1 MACPAAVLA
10 CAGLQM
16 EGGTMKIIDTPDGRF
31 PGAQDARPPVQTLP
45 IRFTGSG
52 SEYFR
57 IWIVNLLLIL
67 VTFTLYWPFARA
79 RRIAYFQNNTLVG
92 DDPLGFH
99 ANPWKMFRGY
109 LLVAG
114 LGLAY
119 AIASETAP
127 EVAGVIML
135 VFALLWPALW
145 RASLQFRLRN
155 TSWRGVRLAFEGDLK
170 GAYLAYAPL
179 LLPVLALV
187 AVGLSASAMV
197 PAEEATREDRRFFA
211 FLFFGAMLLFA
222 LVLPWCFVRLKQY
235 QHGGYRF
242 AGERTELRA
251 GWREFYGL
259 GLRAGGVLLLVV
271 LVLGGLAVGV
281 AMAARGMASGVV
293 AVFGIVALG
302 YIAVPL
308 ILVPFVTARLQ
319 NLVWANTRSR
329 NTRFR
334 SELRFGTLARVNALN
349 WVLIIVTLGL
359 YWPFAQVRLT
369 RVRLEAMALQVK
381 GSVNDW
387 LANAQQRDVGP
398 LGDAAGDFFG
408 IDLGL

>member
-1 MACPAAVLA
+1 
-10 CAGLQM
+10 
-16 EGGTMKIIDTPDGRF
+16 MKIIDTPDGRF

-179 LLPVLALV
+179 LLPVLVLV

>member
-1 MACPAAVLA
+1 
-10 CAGLQM
+10 
-16 EGGTMKIIDTPDGRF
+16 MKNIDRLGEA
-31 PGAQDARPPVQTLP
+31 PGAQDARPQVQTLP

-57 IWIVNLLLIL
+57 IWIVNLLLVL

-109 LLVAG
+109 LVVA
-114 LGLAY
+114 LFGLAY
-119 AIASETAP
+119 GVTTETAP
-127 EVAGVIML
+127 LVASAIFL

-155 TSWRGVRLAFEGDLK
+155 TSWRGVRLSFEGDLK
-170 GAYLAYAPL
+170 GAYLAFAPL
-179 LLPVLALV
+179 LLPVLGFVAL
-187 AVGLSASAMV
+187 GLSAPELAPGEGAS
-197 PAEEATREDRRFFA
+197 PEERRRMGLL
-211 FLFFGAMLLFA
+211 FLGVMALFA
-222 LVLPWCFVRLKQY
+222 LVMPWCLARIKQY

-251 GWREFYGL
+251 GVRQFYGL
-259 GLRAGGVLLLVV
+259 GLRTGGVMLLVV
-271 LVLGGLAVGV
+271 LIVGAIAALGLALSGSAGRGV
-281 AMAARGMASGVV
+281 LAFTGA
-293 AVFGIVALG
+293 VALG
-302 YIAVPL
+302 YLLFPM
-308 ILVPFVTARLQ
+308 LVVTHYTAALQ
-319 NLVWANTRSR
+319 NLVWQNTRSR

-334 SELRFGTLARVNALN
+334 SGLGFGALARVTAVNWLLIAL
-349 WVLIIVTLGL
+349 TLGL
-359 YWPFAQVRLT
+359 YWPFAQVRLA
-369 RVRLEAMALQVK
+369 RARLEAMALQVK

-387 LANAQQRDVGP
+387 LAHAQRRDVGP

-408 IDLGL
+408 IDMGL

>member
-1 MACPAAVLA
+1 
-10 CAGLQM
+10 
-16 EGGTMKIIDTPDGRF
+16 MKIIDTPDGRF

-197 PAEEATREDRRFFA
+197 SAEEATREDRQFFA

>member
-1 MACPAAVLA
+1 
-10 CAGLQM
+10 
-16 EGGTMKIIDTPDGRF
+16 MKIIDTPDGRF
-31 PGAQDARPPVQTLP
+31 PAAQDARPPVQTLS

-119 AIASETAP
+119 AIASEAAP
-127 EVAGVIML
+127 LVGGVIL
-135 VFALLWPALW
+135 LAFALLWPALW

-170 GAYLAYAPL
+170 GAYLAYAPMV
-179 LLPVLALV
+179 LPVLAFV
-187 AVGLSASAMV
+187 AVGLVAAPGAPGEDV
-197 PAEEATREDRRFFA
+197 APADRPLVGLLA
-211 FLFFGAMLLFA
+211 IAAMLLFA
-222 LVLPWCFVRLKQY
+222 LALPWCFARLKQY

-251 GWREFYGL
+251 GLREFFGL
-259 GLRAGGVLLLVV
+259 GLRSGGVLLLLMVV
-271 LVLGGLAVGV
+271 FGALAAGAVSMSRGV
-281 AMAARGMASGVV
+281 ASGMV
-293 AVFGIVALG
+293 AVFGIAALA

-308 ILVPFVTARLQ
+308 VLVPFVTARLQ

-334 SELRFGTLARVNALN
+334 SELRFGALARVNLVN
-349 WVLIIVTLGL
+349 WLLIIVTLGL
-359 YWPFAQVRLT
+359 YWPFAQVRLA
-369 RVRLEAMALQVK
+369 RARLEAVSLQVK
-381 GSVNDW
+381 GSVNEW
-387 LANAQQRDVGP
+387 LSHAQARDVGA

-408 IDLGL
+408 IDMGL

>member
-1 MACPAAVLA
+1 
-10 CAGLQM
+10 
-16 EGGTMKIIDTPDGRF
+16 MKIIDTPDGRF
-31 PGAQDARPPVQTLP
+31 PGAQDARPQVQTLP

-109 LLVAG
+109 LVVAG

-127 EVAGVIML
+127 LVGGVILL

-155 TSWRGVRLAFEGDLK
+155 SSWRGVRLGFEGDMK
-170 GAYLAYAPL
+170 GAYLAFAPL
-179 LLPVLALV
+179 LLPVLGFVALGVLGPALAPGEGASPEERKRLGLMFAGMTALV
-187 AVGLSASAMV
+187 
-197 PAEEATREDRRFFA
+197 
-211 FLFFGAMLLFA
+211 MLLFA
-222 LVLPWCFVRLKQY
+222 AVMPWCLARIKQY

-242 AGERTELRA
+242 AGERTELRTGTRA
-251 GWREFYGL
+251 FYGL
-259 GLRAGGVLLLVV
+259 SFRTGGVMLLVLLIVGAVAGLGIALAGRSAAGV
-271 LVLGGLAVGV
+271 LAFTGA
-281 AMAARGMASGVV
+281 
-293 AVFGIVALG
+293 VALG
-302 YIAVPL
+302 YLLIPVLVVPY
-308 ILVPFVTARLQ
+308 FTATLQ

-329 NTRFR
+329 NARFR
-334 SELRFGTLARVNALN
+334 SELGFGALARVTLVN
-349 WVLIIVTLGL
+349 WLLIAVTLGL

-408 IDLGL
+408 IDMGL